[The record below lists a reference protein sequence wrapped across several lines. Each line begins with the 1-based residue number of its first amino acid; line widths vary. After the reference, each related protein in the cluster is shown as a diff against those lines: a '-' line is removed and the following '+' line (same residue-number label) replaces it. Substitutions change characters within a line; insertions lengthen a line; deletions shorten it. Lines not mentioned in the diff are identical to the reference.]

1 MTLAA
6 DQNVLP
12 ALTDIEGEGRKVA
25 VNFERVLRITPPNVL
40 LTVTRRVVIFVFSFY
55 MFCGRK
61 LS

>member
-1 MTLAA
+1 MILAA

-25 VNFERVLRITPPNVL
+25 VNFEHVLRITPPNVL